1 MGYFDEDF
9 PATFLRYENS
19 VIPKTSLNFGA
30 FVSYCSLSNVGRLDL
45 LKVIDIVAFLFV
57 TVQCHK
63 SHGLGKLDQFQ
74 FSFSLGRTGGSM
86 AYVSPGNGGLSVDPT
101 FF

>member
-9 PATFLRYENS
+9 PATFLRYEDS

-30 FVSYCSLSNVGRLDL
+30 FVSYCSFSNVGRLDL
-45 LKVIDIVAFLFV
+45 LKVIDIIAFLFV

-63 SHGLGKLDQFQ
+63 SHGLGKLDG
-74 FSFSLGRTGGSM
+74 SLDC
-86 AYVSPGNGGLSVDPT
+86 LKSV
-101 FF
+101 